1 MPATIAQLRSAAKYT
16 AKHPVEEK
24 ARQKAYYCAN
34 KEVLAQKQKERYQRK
49 KTELASIKA
58 ELKKKE
64 ADQRK
69 MVTDIITRH
78 RQAIHEE
85 LLQTYKTQ
93 GMPAWI
99 VDAICVDMT
108 QLYGLG
114 DPRLGEHPR
123 PEDVITIGEHP
134 RMLTVNLKPL
144 GKNPRLTPEDS
155 VIVPPSPITDSV

>member
-1 MPATIAQLRSAAKYT
+1 MPTRPSQLRAAAKYT
-16 AKHPVEEK
+16 AEHPVEEK
-24 ARQKAYYCAN
+24 SRQSAYYQAN
-34 KEVLAQKQKERYQRK
+34 KEVLSQKQKERYRRK
-49 KTELASIKA
+49 KEELAALKASIQ
-58 ELKKKE
+58 KKE
-64 ADQRK
+64 DDQRK
-69 MVTDIITRH
+69 MVTDILTRH
-78 RQAIHEE
+78 RQAIHDE

-144 GKNPRLTPEDS
+144 GKNPRLTPEDP
-155 VIVPPSPITDSV
+155 VIVPPSPIPDSV